1 MKMIM
6 AALAATALLAAAAA
20 PASAQSDMEQIAE
33 VLAKR
38 AGDAEGLKLVKERR
52 FVPRQA
58 RGRHRQACLRQQRV
72 VAAGRSRPARPAQ
85 VAGGA

>member
-20 PASAQSDMEQIAE
+20 PASAQTDMEQIAE

-38 AGDAEGLKLVKERR
+38 AGDAESLKLVKERR
-52 FVPRQA
+52 FVPRQIEGDTDKPA
-58 RGRHRQACLRQQRV
+58 FGSSAWWQQVDRDRPGRRR
-72 VAAGRSRPARPAQ
+72 
-85 VAGGA
+85 